1 MEIFYKPHA
10 LKEYLAKKKRSSKA
24 IGFVPTMGA
33 LHQGHLSLVQAC
45 KNDHDI
51 TVCSIYINPLQFNVK
66 SDLQSYPRD
75 IDKDSELLKKNEC
88 DVLFCPDDRIIY
100 PESPLVKFDFGYL
113 DTIMEGKHRPGHFS
127 GVATIVS
134 KLFNIIK
141 PDVAY
146 FGQKDL
152 QQFIILRQL
161 VKDLS
166 FGIKL
171 VCCPVVREN
180 DGLAISSRNIRLS
193 NEARKIAP
201 NIYKALVLGKNSLVR
216 IVKHQRN
223 PACPPGLPGEDNI
236 GGNQS
241 ALIEKLQ
248 INHIIKDTKKKVKE
262 FISQFRGIEL
272 EYFEIVDGETLK
284 ILKDIKNHHK
294 IALCIAAFVGN
305 VRLVDNLMIE

>member
-1 MEIFYKPHA
+1 MEIFYKPQA
-10 LKEYLAKKKRSSKA
+10 LKEYLAKRQNSKT

-33 LHQGHLSLVQAC
+33 LHRGHLSLLQAC

-51 TVCSIYINPLQFNVK
+51 TICSIYINPLQFNIK

-75 IDKDSELLKKNEC
+75 IDKDIELLKKNNC
-88 DVLFCPDDRIIY
+88 DVLFCPDDRIMY

-113 DTIMEGKHRPGHFS
+113 DTIMEEKHRPGHFS

-134 KLFNIIK
+134 KLFNIVK
-141 PDVAY
+141 PCVAY

-180 DGLAISSRNIRLS
+180 DGLAISSRNIGLS
-193 NEARKIAP
+193 NEDRKIAP
-201 NIYKALVLGKNSLVR
+201 NIYKALILGKNSLVQ
-216 IVKHQRN
+216 V
-223 PACPPGLPGEDNI
+223 
-236 GGNQS
+236 GNQS
-241 ALIEKLQ
+241 DLKEKLQ
-248 INHIIKDTKKKVKE
+248 INNIIKDTKKKVKE
-262 FISQFRGIEL
+262 FIFQFRGIEL
-272 EYFEIVDGETLK
+272 EYFEIVDSETLK
-284 ILKDIKNHHK
+284 TVTDIKNHHK
-294 IALCIAAFVGN
+294 IALCISAQIGS
-305 VRLVDNLMIE
+305 VRLIDNLIIRM

>member
-1 MEIFYKPHA
+1 MEIFYKPQA
-10 LKEYLAKKKRSSKA
+10 LKEYLAQKRQNSNA

-33 LHQGHLSLVQAC
+33 LHRGHLSLLQAC

-51 TVCSIYINPLQFNVK
+51 TVCSIYINPLQFNDK

-75 IDKDSELLKKNEC
+75 IDKDIELLKKNNC

-134 KLFNIIK
+134 KLFNIVK
-141 PDVAY
+141 PDAAY

-180 DGLAISSRNIRLS
+180 DGLAISSRNIGLS

-216 IVKHQRN
+216 I
-223 PACPPGLPGEDNI
+223 
-236 GGNQS
+236 GNQS
-241 ALIEKLQ
+241 ELKEKLQ
-248 INHIIKDTKKKVKE
+248 INNIIKDTKKKVKE
-262 FISQFRGIEL
+262 FIFQFRGIEL
-272 EYFEIVDGETLK
+272 EYFEIVDSETLK
-284 ILKDIKNHHK
+284 TVKDIKNHNK
-294 IALCIAAFVGN
+294 IALCIAAQIGS
-305 VRLVDNLMIE
+305 VRLIDNLIIE

>member
-1 MEIFYKPHA
+1 MEIFYKPQA
-10 LKEYLAKKKRSSKA
+10 LKEYLAKRQSSKA

-33 LHQGHLSLVQAC
+33 LHRGHLSLVQAC
-45 KNDHDI
+45 KNDHNI

-75 IDKDSELLKKNEC
+75 IDKDIELLKKNEC

-134 KLFNIIK
+134 KLFNIVK

-152 QQFIILRQL
+152 QQFIILEQL

-193 NEARKIAP
+193 NETRKIAP
-201 NIYKALVLGKNSLVR
+201 NIYKALVLGKNYIGR
-216 IVKHQRN
+216 IGNPYSVELIVEHQRN
-223 PACPPGLPGEDNI
+223 PACPDTIGDNI
-236 GGNQS
+236 GGNS
-241 ALIEKLQ
+241 FK
-248 INHIIKDTKKKVKE
+248 NTIKDTKKKVKE
-262 FISQFRGIEL
+262 FVSQFRGIEL
-272 EYFEIVDGETLK
+272 EYFEIVDAETLK
-284 ILKDIKNHHK
+284 TVKDIKNHHK
-294 IALCIAAFVGN
+294 IALCIAAQIGS
-305 VRLVDNLMIE
+305 VRLIDNLIIL